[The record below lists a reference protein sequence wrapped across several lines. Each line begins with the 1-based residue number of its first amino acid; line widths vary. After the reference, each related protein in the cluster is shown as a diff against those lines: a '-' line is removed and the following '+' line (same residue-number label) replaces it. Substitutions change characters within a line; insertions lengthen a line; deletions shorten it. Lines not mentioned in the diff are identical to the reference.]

1 MRGRMRAPT
10 TRDVTTN
17 SAQGMTGF
25 VAAAIKRRS
34 RLFDDA
40 HRAGFAHRLVA
51 VAQTG
56 GLEIRPRVLRAGG
69 ADRAEVDAVG
79 LGRHSLIAAVCG
91 LEEYHQTEVGLDDL
105 ARIAA
110 SGLQFGAEAGKR
122 QYRGSAQSG
131 CPDRPNHFVRQHGSA
146 PVSSSVGTMTEPL
159 WPLVAP
165 RPKKVHQLF

>member
-1 MRGRMRAPT
+1 
-10 TRDVTTN
+10 
-17 SAQGMTGF
+17 MTGF

-34 RLFDDA
+34 RLLDDA
-40 HRAGFAHRLVA
+40 HGAGFAHRLVA
-51 VAQTG
+51 VAQAG
-56 GLEIRPRVLRAGG
+56 GLKIRPRVLRAGG

-79 LGRHSLIAAVCG
+79 LGRYGLVAAVRG
-91 LEEYHQTEVGLDDL
+91 LEEHHQTEVGLDHL

-131 CPDRPNHFVRQHGSA
+131 CPDRANHFVRQHGSA

-159 WPLVAP
+159 WPIGRAKAEKGSPVIHNFA
-165 RPKKVHQLF
+165 QTG